1 MHTIKETTMTLI
13 SGNTYPVKT
22 QLKALGGVWNPGLKG
37 WMVPDARAD
46 EARDLV
52 AHLGAR
58 PGPREYGHT
67 TCKTCGKNI
76 NYGVYCGKCEYS
88 Y

>member
-1 MHTIKETTMTLI
+1 MKLI
-13 SGNTYPVKT
+13 TGNTYPVKDA
-22 QLKALGGVWNPGLKG
+22 LKAMGGTWNARLKG
-37 WMVPDARAD
+37 WMVPDAHAD

-52 AHLGAR
+52 AHLGAAR
-58 PGPREYGHT
+58 GCPAASRQK
-67 TCKTCGKNI
+67 TCKTCGRKI